1 MKKRMLSLTAGAL
14 FVAIAVFNLC
24 HFKNK
29 SDTELSELALANIEA
44 LASDESY
51 GGITEECFKSY
62 VVVTECCVTC
72 VCGTVWYPT
81 PRVFKASAINVKGRC
96 NVCGFTFL

>member
-51 GGITEECFKSY
+51 GGIT
-62 VVVTECCVTC
+62 
-72 VCGTVWYPT
+72 
-81 PRVFKASAINVKGRC
+81 
-96 NVCGFTFL
+96 

>member
-44 LASDESY
+44 L
-51 GGITEECFKSY
+51 
-62 VVVTECCVTC
+62 